1 MYISVLLTMN
11 VLCSRSGRSLVPV
24 SAVIRLER
32 QLRCAVLLPSPYLR
46 PARLKAFSGA
56 QHTVNN
62 ELMVAP
68 LGEEAIS

>member
-32 QLRCAVLLPSPYLR
+32 QLRCAVLLTSPYPRLCVIESFQWR
-46 PARLKAFSGA
+46 PAHCK
-56 QHTVNN
+56 
-62 ELMVAP
+62 
-68 LGEEAIS
+68 